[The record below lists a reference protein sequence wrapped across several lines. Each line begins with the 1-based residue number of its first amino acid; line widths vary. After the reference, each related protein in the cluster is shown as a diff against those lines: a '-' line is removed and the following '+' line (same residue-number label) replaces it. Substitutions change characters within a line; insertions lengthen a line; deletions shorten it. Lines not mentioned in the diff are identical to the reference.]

1 MPISLFA
8 LIFNM
13 PSVIY
18 PVVEISASLYICNA
32 CSFMRRMFGDQ
43 SERGALCVEK
53 WFRKIVGAAP
63 SEFDYYEL
71 SNGGYFVAPKG
82 NSVQTEAPNDFA
94 ADMSCEAAGLVV
106 CLYVYSHLAYEIG
119 PQGGWAYHLT
129 NQYLALRCYAVDHP
143 ESVFILA
150 SIDQ

>member
-1 MPISLFA
+1 MP
-8 LIFNM
+8 N
-13 PSVIY
+13 VIA
-18 PVVEISASLYICNA
+18 PEVDISASLYIGDA
-32 CSFMRRMFGDQ
+32 GFFMRQMFGDQ

-106 CLYVYSHLAYEIG
+106 CLYAYSHLAYEVG
-119 PQGGWAYHLT
+119 PQGGWADHLT
-129 NQYLALRCYAVDHP
+129 NQYFALRCYAVDHP
-143 ESVFILA
+143 ESALILA
-150 SIDQ
+150 SVD